1 MKDDLKNKIIA
12 EVEAANFFSDLPTEI
27 DGFKFQKI
35 FSDSGDKF
43 NYFSYE
49 NSAKHKS
56 VTAYFHEETFEY
68 KMRVKIGLN
77 EFCLTKFFTSD
88 FKIFQSLLR
97 EELESVI
104 KNLNDTNEKNSLI
117 GAKNFGEWKYGQSLK
132 KNIEGFEL
140 FISPAHP
147 TKYTNGSYIILNYSN
162 FDIPADLVLYY
173 NIYTDDFSGE
183 FSLKGVP
190 HVSYLFD
197 AKNLD
202 ELAERLEKNLVAELQ
217 RLKNSGN

>member
-1 MKDDLKNKIIA
+1 M
-12 EVEAANFFSDLPTEI
+12 
-27 DGFKFQKI
+27 
-35 FSDSGDKF
+35 
-43 NYFSYE
+43 
-49 NSAKHKS
+49 
-56 VTAYFHEETFEY
+56 
-68 KMRVKIGLN
+68 KIGLN

-140 FISPAHP
+140 FISPANP